1 MLVLNKWISIL
12 QNCTKQKTR
21 AECFLDLCINEIGGK
36 PPAYNSV
43 IQYIAHS
50 SEIPVRLRTEPYR
63 TKKEN

>member
-1 MLVLNKWISIL
+1 VLNQWIWIL
-12 QNCTKQKTR
+12 QNCTKQKTN

-36 PPAYNSV
+36 SSAYNSG

-50 SEIPVRLRTEPYR
+50 SGIPVRLRPETYR